1 MFGRHFEME
10 DELVS
15 KISRRSIDILK
26 ANFRVCRVLGE
37 APFNNKLFC
46 LSKYLVLLTAASL
59 TFYRKTSQ
67 LRIGDLS

>member
-15 KISRRSIDILK
+15 KISRRSIYILK
-26 ANFRVCRVLGE
+26 ANFRVCRVLRE
-37 APFNNKLFC
+37 VPFSNKLSF
-46 LSKYLVLLTAASL
+46 LSKYLIMLTTASL
-59 TFYRKTSQ
+59 TFDRKTSQ

>member
-37 APFNNKLFC
+37 ALLFEQISSFAYCC
-46 LSKYLVLLTAASL
+46 LLL
-59 TFYRKTSQ
+59 
-67 LRIGDLS
+67 